1 MCFNVA
7 HVLSIYLLCQHILC
21 LQILKQVAPTG
32 NSAPTIMWVKKT
44 GPHRLHRVLKTPL
57 PSPILFF
64 AACCLMKGKDWAS
77 HEALNVIV
85 ATRGMTTNSNMNGR
99 IRIKVELVSL
109 LMCGLK
115 WRAMMMRKRLLVL
128 GGSSWSETDNLR
140 LSSGLT
146 LLAHPV
152 LQPGI
157 MFNFFSIVLLT
168 QFFYGT
174 YTGTHFWYII
184 FPVPVPVLFSV
195 QIFFQIL
202 PQKNWKFLRYHS

>member
-1 MCFNVA
+1 
-7 HVLSIYLLCQHILC
+7 
-21 LQILKQVAPTG
+21 
-32 NSAPTIMWVKKT
+32 
-44 GPHRLHRVLKTPL
+44 
-57 PSPILFF
+57 
-64 AACCLMKGKDWAS
+64 
-77 HEALNVIV
+77 
-85 ATRGMTTNSNMNGR
+85 MTTNSKMNGR
-99 IRIKVELVSL
+99 IQIKVGLVGL

-195 QIFFQIL
+195 RKKFQIP
-202 PQKNWKFLRYHS
+202 PQKTENSWEFSDTVVNCPIRWSLYCPLGICIDHLVGSGKPI

>member
-1 MCFNVA
+1 
-7 HVLSIYLLCQHILC
+7 
-21 LQILKQVAPTG
+21 
-32 NSAPTIMWVKKT
+32 
-44 GPHRLHRVLKTPL
+44 
-57 PSPILFF
+57 
-64 AACCLMKGKDWAS
+64 
-77 HEALNVIV
+77 
-85 ATRGMTTNSNMNGR
+85 MTTNSNMNGR

-195 QIFFQIL
+195 PNFSLPFPALFFVTKFFRYRFRYFFLDQIFWYF
-202 PQKNWKFLRYHS
+202 SSTSSGTT